1 LGVAVVPD
9 YEAGSEL
16 GLMTSGPH
24 FVIVVAVEREW
35 MEVNLVD
42 VTVRRCEFAGEWRAL
57 EYGEAKWEGMKKV
70 SIFSLTFFLS
80 YPSVCLRRQVSE
92 KVMID

>member
-1 LGVAVVPD
+1 MPD